1 MISRK
6 RDQGSYKYKNKSHEA
21 KRVVSNRKISILISR
36 KCSTH
41 LVLQFFD
48 VTALQIKVYI
58 NFEFSFCMFVLFHEK
73 NSYEVQYEK
82 LITFV

>member
-6 RDQGSYKYKNKSHEA
+6 RDQGSYKYKNKTHDTE
-21 KRVVSNRKISILISR
+21 RIVSNRKICILIVSR

-48 VTALQIKVYI
+48 VTVASLADKSLY
-58 NFEFSFCMFVLFHEK
+58 
-73 NSYEVQYEK
+73 K
-82 LITFV
+82 L

>member
-6 RDQGSYKYKNKSHEA
+6 RDQGSYKYKNKTHDTE
-21 KRVVSNRKISILISR
+21 RVVSNRKILSR

-48 VTALQIKVYI
+48 VTVASLADKSLY
-58 NFEFSFCMFVLFHEK
+58 
-73 NSYEVQYEK
+73 K
-82 LITFV
+82 L

>member
-6 RDQGSYKYKNKSHEA
+6 RDQGSYKYKNKTHDTE
-21 KRVVSNRKISILISR
+21 RVVSNRKISILISR

-48 VTALQIKVYI
+48 VTVASLADKSLY
-58 NFEFSFCMFVLFHEK
+58 
-73 NSYEVQYEK
+73 K
-82 LITFV
+82 L